1 MNWMRKLWWKLL
13 GAGIL
18 LFVLTYGLICSVP
31 PLDITNETIR
41 NLFYHVP
48 MWFTMYALF
57 AYSVYHSIMFLR
69 KLNMDH
75 DLHAQSA
82 AEIGFLFGI
91 MGIATG
97 SLWAKFTW
105 GTYWEPRDPKLN
117 GAAIA
122 LLIYLAYFVLR
133 SAIEDETK
141 RARLAAAYNIFAF
154 PMQLAVTY
162 IMPKFM
168 LSLHPGSSD
177 TVNFKKYDL
186 DSQLRVVFYP
196 AVIGWV
202 LLGFWI
208 FTILYRYQ
216 KIKIS
221 HQNEEN

>member
-1 MNWMRKLWWKLL
+1 MKRYWWKLL
-13 GAGIL
+13 GVGIL
-18 LFVLTYGLICSVP
+18 MFVLTLGLLSKVP
-31 PLDITNETIR
+31 TLNILNETIR

-57 AYSVYHSIMFLR
+57 AYSVYHSILFLR
-69 KLNMDH
+69 KLNMDN
-75 DLHAQSA
+75 DLHARSA
-82 AEIGFLFGI
+82 AEVGFIFGL

-105 GTYWEPRDPKLN
+105 GTFWEPRDPKLN

-133 SAIEDETK
+133 SAVEDETK
-141 RARLAAAYNIFAF
+141 RARLAAVYNIFAF

-168 LSLHPGSSD
+168 ISLHPGSSD
-177 TVNFKKYDL
+177 TVNFKQYEM
-186 DSQLRVVFYP
+186 DSQLRLVFYP
-196 AVIGWV
+196 AVLGWI

-208 FTILYRYQ
+208 FTLVYRTQ
-216 KIKIS
+216 KLKIIS
-221 HQNEEN
+221 ENEED